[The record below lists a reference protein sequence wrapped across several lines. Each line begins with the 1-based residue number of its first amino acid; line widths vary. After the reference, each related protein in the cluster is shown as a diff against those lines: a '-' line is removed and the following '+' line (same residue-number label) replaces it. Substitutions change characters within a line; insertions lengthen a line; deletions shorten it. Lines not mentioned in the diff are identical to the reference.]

1 MQQIIYDNF
10 VGVHKLLAYSRVQIQ
25 NKRSPT
31 IVNFLEFFQE
41 LQKTTTNKQANN
53 TSITK
58 SVQTFEKT
66 LKLEALYC
74 K

>member
-1 MQQIIYDNF
+1 MTKKMLQIIYDNF

-41 LQKTTTNKQANN
+41 LQKTTTNKQIN
-53 TSITK
+53 K
-58 SVQTFEKT
+58 QTIQG
-66 LKLEALYC
+66 LQN
-74 K
+74 